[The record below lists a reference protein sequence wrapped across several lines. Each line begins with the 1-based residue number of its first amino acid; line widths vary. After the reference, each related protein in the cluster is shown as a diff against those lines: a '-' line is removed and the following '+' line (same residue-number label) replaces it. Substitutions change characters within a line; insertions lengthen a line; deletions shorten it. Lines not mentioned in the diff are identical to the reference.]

1 MLDARGVVQ
10 AGIDALAHG
19 ADHRGGGKL
28 DGLARGDGAATAACI
43 RLAKLH
49 NVAGQHGAVECL
61 GRQQLAELNAIGK
74 SKIELFL
81 VGGHLLLG
89 AAIHQAH
96 VLHASQALGHAGGV
110 HGGVAGAN
118 DHDVLA
124 QLELL
129 ALLGGLEELQHIE
142 LGTLA
147 QARRAGH
154 PGTGGHDHVGKA
166 LGLELVN
173 GLHAGVKLNLGAK
186 GQAELGVVRDIVAG
200 DTELGDHV
208 TDHAAER
215 VAGLKDGDGHAG
227 ARQEERRRQAG
238 RAAADNGNVALAVVG
253 DGLGA
258 QLGQHGGHGLA
269 GGLELA
275 GADLGALGLVEC
287 TLAGTAA
294 GMRADGAGNERQGVA
309 LDDDVERVL
318 VATLVNSRQVGGN
331 ILLDGAARAARR
343 GKAVGNRAFAGDLA
357 VGQRAQR
364 LLVERVGER
373 VGLDRGHGLERDAR
387 ERLAVQIGKLAGHL
401 AKALVATGLE
411 HVGRQGNGP
420 NAGIV
425 QGTDVV
431 DRGTAGVADAQLA
444 IELLGNAAG
453 GLDGQREQRTT
464 GHVHLGG
471 GQLVPRHVDGERVGQ
486 LDAKLQAALG
496 AQGNQALEHGH
507 GVGPLQVLAEVRVI
521 EDDVVKAQLVQ
532 ALAGK
537 LIAQQR
543 GVALDVGVEALL
555 GDQVGRDALDLRRR
569 AAMQRGLGDGVGHAS
584 RDGLDKRGVDML
596 KLVQVGE
603 RPCAALI
610 PDVRAAGVLHTLD
623 VGVDLGALNT
633 LEVITHGH
641 VEDKAV
647 RAAQTVLASDQVAGK
662 PCLHVLGKGLRN
674 LELGRPFAVVALVL
688 SHDAGLV
695 HTLGELLAV
704 HNLDGLELKEART
717 SHIGCHDV
725 LGKLRIGTGSRA
737 KRSLDAL
744 VKNGKRALLVG
755 RDHLAHAKD
764 GVLGLVLLD
773 DPVHQLRKRDRPH
786 DVAHSELLSV
796 TPGETARRAQI
807 RCSASTSAG
816 DPAEVAY
823 TRVGCGETSD
833 ARESTCN

>member
-1 MLDARGVVQ
+1 MG
-10 AGIDALAHG
+10 
-19 ADHRGGGKL
+19 
-28 DGLARGDGAATAACI
+28 
-43 RLAKLH
+43 
-49 NVAGQHGAVECL
+49 
-61 GRQQLAELNAIGK
+61 
-74 SKIELFL
+74 
-81 VGGHLLLG
+81 
-89 AAIHQAH
+89 
-96 VLHASQALGHAGGV
+96 
-110 HGGVAGAN
+110 
-118 DHDVLA
+118 
-124 QLELL
+124 
-129 ALLGGLEELQHIE
+129 
-142 LGTLA
+142 
-147 QARRAGH
+147 
-154 PGTGGHDHVGKA
+154 
-166 LGLELVN
+166 
-173 GLHAGVKLNLGAK
+173 
-186 GQAELGVVRDIVAG
+186 DIVARNA
-200 DTELGDHV
+200 ELGDHV

-227 ARQEERRRQAG
+227 ARQEERRRQTG

-275 GADLGALGLVEC
+275 GANLGALGLVEC

-309 LDDDVERVL
+309 LDDNVECVL
-318 VATLVNSRQVGGN
+318 VATLVNSRQIGGD

-343 GKAVGNRAFAGDLA
+343 GKAVGKRALAGDLA

-373 VGLDRGHGLERDAR
+373 VGLDRSHGLERDAL
-387 ERLAVQIGKLAGHL
+387 ERLAIQVGKLAGHL
-401 AKALVATGLE
+401 AKALVATRLE

-425 QGTDVV
+425 QGANVV
-431 DRGTAGVADAQLA
+431 DRGAAGVADAQFA
-444 IELLGNAAG
+444 IELLGNTAG
-453 GLDGQREQRTT
+453 SLDGQREQRTAR
-464 GHVHLGG
+464 HVHLGG
-471 GQLVPRHVDGERVGQ
+471 RQLVPRHVDGERVGQ

-496 AQGNQALEHGH
+496 AQSNQALEHGH
-507 GVGPLQVLAEVRVI
+507 GVDPLQVLAEVRVI
-521 EDDVVKAQLVQ
+521 EDDVVKAQLIE

-555 GDQVGRDALDLRRR
+555 GNQIGRDALDLRWR
-569 AAMQRGLGDGVGHAS
+569 AAMQRGLGDGVGDAR

-596 KLVQVGE
+596 KLVQVSE
-603 RPCAALI
+603 RPRAALV
-610 PDVRAAGVLHTLD
+610 PNLGAAGVLHALD
-623 VGVDLGALNT
+623 VGIDLGALDA
-633 LEVITHGH
+633 LQVIAHGH
-641 VEDKAV
+641 VEDKTV
-647 RAAQTVLASDQVAGK
+647 RAAQAVLASDQVAGK

-695 HTLGELLAV
+695 DALGKLLAV
-704 HNLDGLELKEART
+704 HNLDGLELKEAGT
-717 SHIGCHDV
+717 GHVGCHDV
-725 LGKLRIGTGSRA
+725 LSQLRVGAGSRA

-744 VKNGKRALLVG
+744 VKYGKRTLLVG
-755 RDHLAHAKD
+755 RDHLANAKNSA
-764 GVLGLVLLD
+764 LGLVLLD

-823 TRVGCGETSD
+823 TRVECGETSD
-833 ARESTCN
+833 ARESTC

>member
-1 MLDARGVVQ
+1 MG
-10 AGIDALAHG
+10 
-19 ADHRGGGKL
+19 
-28 DGLARGDGAATAACI
+28 
-43 RLAKLH
+43 
-49 NVAGQHGAVECL
+49 
-61 GRQQLAELNAIGK
+61 
-74 SKIELFL
+74 
-81 VGGHLLLG
+81 
-89 AAIHQAH
+89 
-96 VLHASQALGHAGGV
+96 
-110 HGGVAGAN
+110 
-118 DHDVLA
+118 
-124 QLELL
+124 
-129 ALLGGLEELQHIE
+129 
-142 LGTLA
+142 
-147 QARRAGH
+147 
-154 PGTGGHDHVGKA
+154 
-166 LGLELVN
+166 
-173 GLHAGVKLNLGAK
+173 
-186 GQAELGVVRDIVAG
+186 DIVARNA
-200 DTELGDHV
+200 ELGDHV

-215 VAGLKDGDGHAG
+215 IAGLKDGDGHAG

-275 GADLGALGLVEC
+275 GANLGALGLVEC

-309 LDDDVERVL
+309 LDDDVECVL
-318 VATLVNSRQVGGN
+318 VAALVNSRQIGGN

-343 GKAVGNRAFAGDLA
+343 GKAVGKRALAGDLA

-373 VGLDRGHGLERDAR
+373 VGLDRSHGLERDAR
-387 ERLAVQIGKLAGHL
+387 ERLAVQIGKFASHL

-431 DRGTAGVADAQLA
+431 DRGTTGVADTQLA
-444 IELLGNAAG
+444 IELLGNATG
-453 GLDGQREQRTT
+453 GLDGQREQRTAR
-464 GHVHLGG
+464 HVHLGG
-471 GQLVPRHVDGERVGQ
+471 RQLVPRHVDGERVGQ

-507 GVGPLQVLAEVRVI
+507 GVGPLQVLAEVRIV

-532 ALAGK
+532 TLAGK

-555 GDQVGRDALDLRRR
+555 GDQIGRDALDLRRR
-569 AAMQRGLGDGVGHAS
+569 AAMQRGLGDGVGDAR

-596 KLVQVGE
+596 KLVQVSE
-603 RPCAALI
+603 RPRAALV
-610 PDVRAAGVLHTLD
+610 PNLGAAGVLHALD
-623 VGVDLGALNT
+623 VGVDLGALDA
-633 LEVITHGH
+633 LEVIAHGH

-695 HTLGELLAV
+695 DALGELLAV

-717 SHIGCHDV
+717 GHIRGHDV
-725 LGKLRIGTGSRA
+725 LGQLRIGTGSRA

-744 VKNGKRALLVG
+744 VKNGKRTLLVG
-755 RDHLAHAKD
+755 RDHLTHAKD

-823 TRVGCGETSD
+823 TRVECGETSD